1 MMNDKTLCPLCG
13 EGRLTPRTE
22 ETVTEYAG
30 QQGKVTLHFAECDAC
45 GSEITGDV
53 DSRANKRAVL
63 AFRKSVDGLL
73 TGAEIRALREK
84 YSITQD
90 QAARLFGGGPKAFSK
105 YEADDVAHAAAMDTL
120 LRLALR
126 SEDTFWEL
134 VTLKGIT
141 SGFPARV
148 PAKRHTMD
156 VPVIRIELTIRH
168 DVAPDMQP
176 AHKFHYSMPA
186 GTMNTLRPH

>member
-13 EGRLTPRTE
+13 EGHLTPRTE

-30 QQGKVTLHFAECDAC
+30 RQGKVTLLFAECDAC
-45 GSEITGDV
+45 GSEITGDA

-73 TGAEIRALREK
+73 TGAEVRALRDK

-126 SEDTFWEL
+126 SEETFWEL
-134 VTLKGIT
+134 VALKGMT
-141 SGFPARV
+141 AEFPARPV
-148 PAKRHTMD
+148 AVSHRTMNM
-156 VPVIRIELTIRH
+156 PVIRVELTIRH
-168 DVAPDMQP
+168 EVAQEIQP
-176 AHKFHYSMPA
+176 AHVIPYRPQF
-186 GTMNTLRPH
+186 GTLSTLRH